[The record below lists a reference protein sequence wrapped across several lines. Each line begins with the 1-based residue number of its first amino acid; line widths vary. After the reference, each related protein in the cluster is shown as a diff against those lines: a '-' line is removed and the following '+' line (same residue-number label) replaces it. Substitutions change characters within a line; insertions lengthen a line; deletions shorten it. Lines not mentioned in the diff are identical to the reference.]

1 MSNAIKQQ
9 LMVDGQALDNND
21 PLLVIKLDP
30 STGVQ
35 LADERGAD
43 TLTYL
48 FVNDVAEDTEHN
60 LTLSF
65 LYKDKYYAEVPLTL
79 SQQSV
84 ARAVVVDKPLD
95 VTIFEEGSAYP
106 FDVTVDGE
114 SVLGTIKE
122 VVITATDYIHTSGGA
137 NWWIY
142 DGPTAGG
149 EITVQYD
156 FKVVGRGKDIP
167 VTHTAKFN
175 LAAWDGKYLKL
186 EGAPVGIF
194 TANGNPYSY
203 SYSATFHGKPY
214 SDKVRLLAMDWPTVV
229 SETTEGNVNTVT
241 VSSAVGNWT
250 RVDFIYDR
258 TDSATI
264 VENVDRVTVNTEV
277 RVQTDTGLRLT
288 RVGDI
293 QHISGWLGDQ
303 LVLENYFLLENG
315 NTVPWTDPRIVGE
328 IIEGSSTKPNRN
340 PQAKIIGYDVK
351 GPIIEF
357 TGPDWDVESNNYMK
371 FWMEADPATTTD
383 VSEFYITP
391 KVVKLSVPI
400 APASFTGKL
409 GQQKTVTVTVMS
421 GDTVVPNNT
430 EGLVFAPADHL
441 KFISATETTVTYE
454 ITFDNTTAYNTSISP
469 VVTVSLPKHLSTTY
483 NQAITVTPTRLV
495 TITDPHPISGDIARP
510 QQNDYLALRF
520 NLSDGNGKTYGIDH
534 PDVTV
539 TPVGDHAINKGVV
552 LTETVYEGLVVR
564 TNTLYVNLA
573 PQYNVTIAGV
583 PGSNTVT
590 FYFDVVRF
598 VAPRPS
604 NGGFTGWNTPMLPNT
619 VFDPL
624 YFTTTPDTPN
634 NPNRPNVYGFKLV
647 NPANSN
653 AMLKPHGRPIWRN
666 NRNEIGDFETGWTGG
681 YVTGSGWLMYERW
694 GRLTKINTAGFTVP
708 KVPIVVDEFTETV
721 EANGEIQTCY
731 AIISQIRTGGLKVN
745 PSGTITGLAIDGVAT
760 TLDTMPLTV
769 TNGRFEFKLQPSS
782 LPKAYKV
789 TFSYTDEIGMAYPG
803 TIDITATKTYEI
815 TIQDS
820 PILTD
825 MWKKGT
831 TYPFKVLNKGV
842 EAPAEEIIILGLTSN
857 GVVKSTAT
865 VGQWSIES
873 EVATPS
879 QDVVVEYTY
888 RMTGDTVETVRTAS
902 GTFKVAMYDG
912 VELKFFPGSV
922 NPYSVYYKQDGSMTA
937 VGVRAELRGVAHAKS
952 IYLIRKVSGR
962 TVHARGTPSA
972 SGIDFQVMGDGATY
986 TTVMSKEIY
995 TFSIKNA
1002 TDGGVVG
1009 KEMGNM
1015 EFWANIY
1022 NYTVPLTA
1030 RAVAQ
1035 PGFYNDIKDFDLYV
1049 MNSAGGML
1057 NVDTLTHGATT
1068 GDELTY
1074 VPGSFTNRGGKFKF
1088 LKDIPEDKTVTTSWE
1103 ITSGANKVGVSLVA
1117 QQKTTYESLKFV
1129 STTPITGA
1137 VGDQVEVDLVI
1148 NHGVVKV
1155 DNTTLGISVTG
1166 DTPIKFISATA
1177 DKVKFEITKTND
1189 GAESLVVDAPVV
1201 ITTDL
1206 PKVNGITYNQS
1217 TTITPTAYD
1226 IVVTDAPIS
1235 TEMWKKGTNVP
1246 FTLFDNVRQKALT
1259 PIVDSVTPNGV
1270 VKATTTP
1277 GEWSIES
1284 DIATDAQTLTVA
1296 FTYHLAEDDTPRTA
1310 SGTFN
1315 VAAYDGKPLVMEFV
1329 GFDQADPRIHVNRTT
1344 TGQYFDVRV
1353 KNKGSVGGITH
1364 VSAGTGSSN
1373 IVMEASGSGGTTIRY
1388 TIKTNTM
1395 KDNAVVA
1402 ITPRVRDI
1410 ATNTIVE
1417 GTMNIQVFGFKE
1429 ELQYALRSYGIEG
1442 KYGDEIEV
1450 WAKLY
1455 DGNQLV
1461 NLANTTITLD
1471 NTDMVEVVPGSASG
1485 QYFKVRF
1492 KEQTDVAREQ
1502 TLGITFALTAT
1513 PTTKSVLQNWAVKQN
1528 PDLMTLTLS
1537 DDFETTGEGTTS
1549 VILKQSAI
1557 NPE

>member
-1 MSNAIKQQ
+1 MSNTIKQQ

-43 TLTYL
+43 TLTYR

-79 SQQSV
+79 QQQSV
-84 ARAVVVDKPLD
+84 ARAVVVDKPID
-95 VTIFEEGSAYP
+95 VNIFEEGTAYP
-106 FDVTVDGE
+106 FDVTVDGV

-122 VVITATDYIHTSGGA
+122 VAITANANIHTSGGN

-149 EITVQYD
+149 ELTVQYD

-186 EGAPVGIF
+186 EGVPLGIF
-194 TANGNPYSY
+194 TANGNPYTY
-203 SYSATFHGKPY
+203 TYSATFHGKPY
-214 SDKVRLLAMDWPTVV
+214 SDKVRLLDMEWPTVV

-241 VSSAVGNWT
+241 ISSATGNWT

-258 TDSATI
+258 TDSPTI

-277 RVQTDTGLRLT
+277 RIQTDVGLRLV

-293 QHISGWLGDQ
+293 QHITGWLGDQ
-303 LVLENYFLLENG
+303 LTLENHFLLENG
-315 NTVPWTDPRIVGE
+315 NTVPWTDPRIEGA
-328 IIEGSSTKPNRN
+328 IIEGASIKPNRK
-340 PQAKIIGYDVK
+340 PQAKIIGYDAK
-351 GPIIEF
+351 GPIIEI

-371 FWMEADPATTTD
+371 FWMKTDPATTTD

-391 KVVKLSVPI
+391 KVVKLSVTA
-400 APASFTGKL
+400 APTAVTGKL
-409 GQQKTVTVTVMS
+409 GQQKTVAVTVKA
-421 GDTVVPNNT
+421 GDTVIPNNT

-441 KFISATETTVTYE
+441 KFISADETTVTYE
-454 ITFDNTTAYNTSISP
+454 ITFDNATATNVSMSP
-469 VVTVSLPKHLSTTY
+469 VVAVSLPKHLPTTY
-483 NQAITVTPTRLV
+483 NQPITVTPTRLV
-495 TITDPHPISGDIARP
+495 TVTDIHPVTSDIARP
-510 QQNDYLALRF
+510 VVNDFLAMRF
-520 NLSDGNGKTYGIDH
+520 KLSDGNGVTYPADH
-534 PDVTV
+534 PDVTIEP
-539 TPVGDHAINKGVV
+539 TGEHASY
-552 LTETVYEGLVVR
+552 LTFTETVPEGFVVR
-564 TNTLYVNLA
+564 TRATQVYMA
-573 PQYNVTIAGV
+573 PQYIISIKGV
-583 PGSNTVT
+583 PGSRTIT
-590 FYFDVVRF
+590 FYFDVVTGS
-598 VAPRPS
+598 VAS
-604 NGGFTGWNTPMLPNT
+604 NANFTGWPTPMTANT
-619 VFDPL
+619 VLNPL
-624 YFTTTPDTPN
+624 YFSTSGGLEN
-634 NPNRPNVYGFKLV
+634 ASGIYGLKIT
-647 NPANSN
+647 NEANSN
-653 AMLKPHGRPIWRN
+653 AMLKPGGDRVYNSLTKRH
-666 NRNEIGDFETGWTGG
+666 EIPNFETGWTGG
-681 YVTGSGWLMYERW
+681 SVMFNGWAMHTAW
-694 GRLTKINTAGFTVP
+694 GKLSKINQGGFYVP
-708 KVPIVVDEFTETV
+708 KVPIVIDEKSETV
-721 EANGEIQTCY
+721 EANGEIQTCH

-745 PSGTITGLAIDGVAT
+745 PSGKVTGLAIDGVAT

-769 TNGRFEFKLQPSS
+769 TDGRFEFKLQPSS
-782 LPKAYKV
+782 LPKAYAV
-789 TFSYTDEIGMAYPG
+789 TFSYTDEVGMTYPG
-803 TIDITATKTYEI
+803 SLTITATKTYEI

-825 MWKKGT
+825 MWTKGN
-831 TYPFKVLNKGV
+831 TYPFKVLNKGE
-842 EAPAEEIIILGLTSN
+842 EAPAEEIVILGLTTN
-857 GVVKSTAT
+857 GIVKSTAT

-873 EVATPS
+873 EVATPT

-888 RMTGDTVETVRTAS
+888 RMTGDPADTVRTAS

-912 VELKFFPGSV
+912 VEIKFTPSSTTT
-922 NPYSVYYKQDGSMTA
+922 PYPVYYKQDGSMTA
-937 VGVRAELRGVAHAKS
+937 VGVKCSVRGVAHTKS

-962 TVHARGTPSA
+962 TVHARGAPSA

-986 TTVMSKEIY
+986 TSVMSKEIY

-1035 PGFYNDIKDFDLYV
+1035 PGVYNDIKDFDLYV
-1049 MNSAGGML
+1049 MNSGGGML
-1057 NVDTLTHGATT
+1057 NVDTLTHGTPT
-1068 GDELTY
+1068 GDELKY
-1074 VPGSFTNRGGKFKF
+1074 IPGSFTPRAGKFQF
-1088 LKDIPEDKTVTTSWE
+1088 LKDIPEDKVVTTSWE
-1103 ITSGANKVGVSLVA
+1103 ITSGANKVGVSLAA
-1117 QQKTTYESLKFV
+1117 QQKTTYESLKFI
-1129 STTPITGA
+1129 STTPVLGA
-1137 VGDQVEVDLVI
+1137 IGDQVEIDLVI
-1148 NHGVVKV
+1148 NHGDMRV

-1189 GAESLVVDAPVV
+1189 GAEDLTVEAQVV
-1201 ITTDL
+1201 ITTTL
-1206 PKVNGITYNQS
+1206 PRVNGTAYNQP

-1284 DIATDAQTLTVA
+1284 DIAKDAQTLTVA

-1373 IVMEASGSGGTTIRY
+1373 IVMGGSGSGGTTIRY

-1395 KDNAVVA
+1395 KDNAVVS

-1492 KEQTDVAREQ
+1492 KEQADVAREQ